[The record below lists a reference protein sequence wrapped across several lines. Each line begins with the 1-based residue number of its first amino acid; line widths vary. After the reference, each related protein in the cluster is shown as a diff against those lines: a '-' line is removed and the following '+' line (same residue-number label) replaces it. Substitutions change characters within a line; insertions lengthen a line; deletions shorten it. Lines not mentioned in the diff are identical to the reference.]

1 MPTFSVSNTI
11 GVTLT
16 NVDTTS
22 QFTTGTVVNTSD
34 GGQAIYVQALSEIS
48 TYAAVAVYDTQK
60 AQMLTTTLAAT
71 CKRVGFAQ
79 TSIASGYYGWV
90 QLGGKVL
97 VNLAANSAP
106 SVPLYTTA
114 TAGVLDD
121 AVVSGGIVFGLVA
134 TTSISNAT
142 AVTCIAGYPN
152 IGSGIVGT

>member
-1 MPTFSVSNTI
+1 
-11 GVTLT
+11 
-16 NVDTTS
+16 
-22 QFTTGTVVNTSD
+22 
-34 GGQAIYVQALSEIS
+34 VQALSEIS
-48 TYAAVAVYDTQK
+48 QYAAVAVYDTQK

-97 VNLAANSAP
+97 VNLAANAAP

-142 AVTCIAGYPN
+142 AVTCIAGYPH
-152 IGSGIVGT
+152 IGSGIAGT